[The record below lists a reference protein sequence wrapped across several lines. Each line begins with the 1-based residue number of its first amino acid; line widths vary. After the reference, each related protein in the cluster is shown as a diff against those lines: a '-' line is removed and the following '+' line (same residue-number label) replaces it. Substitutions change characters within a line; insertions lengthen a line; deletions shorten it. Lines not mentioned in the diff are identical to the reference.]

1 MSFHDLLLRALD
13 SPLGLMVATPD
24 PEKLRAALYR
34 ERNKRP
40 EFHALGFAI
49 PDEPSTLFLVRTD
62 QING

>member
-1 MSFHDLLLRALD
+1 
-13 SPLGLMVATPD
+13 MVATPD

-49 PDEPSTLFLVRTD
+49 PDEPSTLILVRTD